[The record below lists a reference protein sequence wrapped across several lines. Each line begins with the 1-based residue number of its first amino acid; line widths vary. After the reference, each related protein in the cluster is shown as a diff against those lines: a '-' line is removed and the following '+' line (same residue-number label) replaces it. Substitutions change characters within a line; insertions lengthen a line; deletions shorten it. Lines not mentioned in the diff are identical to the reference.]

1 MKMTTMMTTNKSENP
16 LPPGE
21 GGRRPGEGK
30 KYIDPHLLTLARH
43 LRKEQ
48 TNAEQLLWLLLRN
61 RQFCG
66 LKFRRQHP
74 MAPYVLDFYSDEER
88 LGIELD
94 GGQHNEP
101 DQIQTDKERTAFL
114 EGKGVKII
122 RFWNNEVLQETEAV
136 LEHLY
141 NSIHSLSPPSLTP
154 TLSQREREA
163 EKSRQS
169 RATSP

>member
-1 MKMTTMMTTNKSENP
+1 MMMTMMMTNNP
-16 LPPGE
+16 LPLGE

-30 KYIDPHLLTLARH
+30 KYIDPRLLTLARK
-43 LRKEQ
+43 LRKEL
-48 TNAEQLLWLLLRN
+48 TDAEELLWLLLRN

-74 MAPYVLDFYSDEER
+74 IAPYVLDFYCDEER

-101 DQIQTDKERTAFL
+101 DKKQTDKERTAFL
-114 EGKGVKII
+114 ERKGIKII
-122 RFWNNEVLQETEAV
+122 RFWNNEVLQKTETV

-141 NSIHSLSPPSLTP
+141 NSINSLSPPSLTP
-154 TLSQREREA
+154 TLSQRARES
-163 EKSRQS
+163 EKE
-169 RATSP
+169 

>member
-1 MKMTTMMTTNKSENP
+1 MDELKLLYRDASQETP
-16 LPPGE
+16 LPSGE

-30 KYIDPHLLTLARH
+30 PPINPALLKLARK

-48 TNAEQLLWLLLRN
+48 THAEELLWQLLRN

-66 LKFRRQHP
+66 LKFNASIRWFLI
-74 MAPYVLDFYSDEER
+74 YVLDFYCGEER

-101 DQIQTDKERTAFL
+101 DKKRTDSERTTFL
-114 EGKGVKII
+114 EGKGIRII

-136 LEHLY
+136 LEQLH
-141 NSIHSLSPPSLTP
+141 NSLNSLTP
-154 TLSQREREA
+154 TLSQRERGL
-163 EKSRQS
+163 
-169 RATSP
+169 

>member
-1 MKMTTMMTTNKSENP
+1 MDELKRIRKDTAQENP
-16 LPPGE
+16 LPLGE

-30 KYIDPHLLTLARH
+30 KSINPRLLTLARK

-48 TNAEQLLWLLLRN
+48 TDAEQLLWQLLRN

-66 LKFRRQHP
+66 LKFRRQYP
-74 MAPYVLDFYSDEER
+74 MAPYVLDFYCDEER

-101 DQIQTDKERTAFL
+101 DKKRTDKERTTFL
-114 EGKGVKII
+114 EGKNVKVI

-136 LEHLY
+136 LEQLY
-141 NSIHSLSPPSLTP
+141 NSLESLTPPSLTP
-154 TLSQREREA
+154 TLSQREREF
-163 EKSRQS
+163 
-169 RATSP
+169 